1 MTINLI
7 LADDHPALLSGM
19 EFGLSEVPGLRVVGK
34 ARNSTELLALLATQ
48 QCDILFSDYS
58 MPGGSFGDG
67 MGMLSYVRRRHP
79 TVKIIVFTVIDND
92 AIVFEMMR
100 LGVKSVL
107 NKSESMGQVVAAI
120 RAVHAGG
127 VYAPPLL
134 ARELQAHV
142 ENSGL
147 PALSP
152 REVEVLRLYV
162 GGASVTQI
170 ARQLNRTKQTV
181 STQKASAMQ
190 KLGLQRDVDLFR
202 YAYQNGMVQGSGAL
216 VARDSAACV
225 LN

>member
-19 EFGLSEVPGLRVVGK
+19 ELGLSEVPGLRVVGK

-67 MGMLSYVRRRHP
+67 MGMLSYVRRRYP
-79 TVKIIVFTVIDND
+79 KIKIIVFTVIDND

-107 NKSESMGQVVAAI
+107 NKSESMRQVVAAI
-120 RAVHAGG
+120 QAVHTGG

-134 ARELQAHV
+134 AREAQAHA
-142 ENSGL
+142 ESNGL
-147 PALSP
+147 PALSR

-162 GGASVTQI
+162 SGASVTQI

-181 STQKASAMQ
+181 STQKSSAMQ

-202 YAYQNGMVQGSGAL
+202 FAYQNGMVQGSDAL
-216 VARDSAACV
+216 AVRGSAACV

>member
-7 LADDHPALLSGM
+7 LADDQPALLSGM
-19 EFGLSEVPGLRVVGK
+19 ELGLSEVPGLRVVGK

-67 MGMLSYVRRRHP
+67 MGMLSYVRRRYP
-79 TVKIIVFTVIDND
+79 NIKIIVFTVIDND

-107 NKSESMGQVVAAI
+107 NKSESMRQVVAAI
-120 RAVHAGG
+120 QAVHTAGI
-127 VYAPPLL
+127 YAPPLL
-134 ARELQAHV
+134 AREAQAHA
-142 ENSGL
+142 EGNGL
-147 PALSP
+147 PALSR

-162 GGASVTQI
+162 SGASVTQI

-181 STQKASAMQ
+181 STQKSSAMQ

-202 YAYQNGMVQGSGAL
+202 FAYQNGMVQGSDALAAGGA
-216 VARDSAACV
+216 AACV